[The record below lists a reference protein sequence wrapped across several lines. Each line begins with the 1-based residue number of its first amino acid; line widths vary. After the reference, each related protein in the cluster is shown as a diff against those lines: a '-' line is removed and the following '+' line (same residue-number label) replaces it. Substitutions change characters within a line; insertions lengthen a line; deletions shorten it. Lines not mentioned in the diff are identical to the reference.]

1 MAVKLDPRRAS
12 AASSSSAV
20 DALADRFK
28 ALLPQASGR
37 EVATVLWSLAKLGRP
52 PPRALL
58 AAVVAEEERRRQL
71 RSPGGAA
78 ATGPPAAGGTGY
90 HPLAGATSSIGSSS
104 RGSVGRSDGA
114 GGGTGTGAAA
124 AGPVGLLLADA
135 APQAVANILWALG
148 TWRAAGPP
156 DLVPAL
162 LARTAA
168 ALPAFTPHDTAHV
181 LWGLAHV
188 GARPR
193 RALLARLVAHA
204 AAQAPATAPQGL
216 AMMAWACRRLRRH
229 DGAFLRAAAAAFR
242 AQLRAAAPGDVAL
255 FAASLAGL
263 RFRCPRLL
271 RDVAEHVA
279 AAAASGGA
287 AGAASGVAPA
297 AGPGAGAAPEARGQA
312 AGGRDGEEP
321 STSGRSSDGTRTA
334 AAVAAAAASEAGA
347 PWDQAPG
354 LTPSRGW
361 SDHTRTQLL
370 VAFASLR
377 FRHEGAVTALLAAEA
392 AEAARRGGWP
402 GSGTGTDRSSSDS
415 SGAGGA
421 AAERYSGS
429 LRAATFMWCLARLG
443 VGRGA
448 GSVGQAAAEAAGEA
462 LLREAGLTEAGAEME
477 GGLARSRGAGGA
489 RWGVQS
495 ARPGAV
501 QPSHA
506 AVAAWS
512 AERLGLAAPLR
523 RRLAAL
529 ASEQLAAVLLRRLE
543 AADSD
548 AERSGLEEELEE
560 EWVQAHRRESEVGD
574 SWASGLE
581 SSSRGGRRR
590 LARGLEPE
598 LLGAGQLD
606 AAVMTLWVLGRRGP
620 EAAAAEPAAG
630 RLLDAF
636 AAAAPRLLPRLSLR
650 QLPLVVCAYVQLG
663 RGDAG
668 VLGTAAD
675 MMLMAPAA
683 AGGVAGGVAAAA
695 AAPGGAAAAG
705 PRAEAGGSRPVAAA
719 QGSGYRGPA
728 LGVAVSQDAAEAEAE
743 AGEGGADADDTGALL
758 AAGGGGHSSLQPEFF
773 AAGDLADADQAQ
785 VVAMDAEEV
794 EEAESDPGEE
804 EPEPLLEWEDGEEAG
819 VEGLR
824 LLNPDGS
831 GSGTDS
837 DSNSGAS
844 ASSSSGIGYGGGG
857 GGRGGGGGLLAR
869 LPRNGLAMM
878 LWALAS
884 SGYASPALMQSAA
897 VAVMRLFAASPPPP
911 RQAPARAQ
919 AQAQAQAQGPEQQ
932 HEEEDEE
939 DGAGAGEGAGGA
951 GGGGGAAVRSRWAA
965 LTLWAFAAAD
975 CYSPLLYDT
984 LLAAVLRKV
993 SRLGPGRVAVV
1004 LWACAVAGHYQREAL
1019 ERLCAALQ
1027 HTGGS
1032 STTTTTTTT
1041 GGSSTNSADTDTAT
1055 GAGGGGRSSRGTEGE
1070 LRLPPASFTQGHWAV
1085 AHLTAGVALA
1095 WRGPSAAELRALAPR
1110 LNRHQAAVLLW
1121 SLAVQQLVLA
1131 GAGGGRRFA
1140 ACLRAVLRRLAA
1152 PPRRDGEEA
1161 REVGEDGGVDGGGG
1175 GSGGGG
1181 SGVGAAWAA
1190 EARAAWQQ
1198 EDAATPHSGGSSSSS
1213 SGSSGSN
1220 SSSSGQTG
1228 GSATAPAAPVAVTGP
1243 PLEAGVALIV
1253 AEAVA
1258 LLLAS
1263 PYTQVR
1269 AEAEAFLQ
1277 GPGGPRRGTQRPGQ
1291 APEMAGEGAAGG
1303 RKRSGREGRQN
1314 HQHQHQEQWQ
1324 RQQEQHEALV
1334 EQLRGCWQRAQ
1345 RRRHPLQEAV
1355 AVAARQL
1362 GYAPR
1367 LLRTHPVFP
1376 LGLPA
1381 AVELTDVATAE
1392 GSSVSGGSGGGGGTG
1407 GRRAVLL
1414 LAERSDFATN
1424 DSGQPL
1430 GPLFT
1435 TVQLLQEC
1443 GWCVAVVVAD
1453 QFAALRQPT
1462 LRTRYI
1468 AHLLA
1473 AAAAPDRAPPP
1484 LTSTAAA
1491 VATAAASQEGPGA
1504 SM

>member
-1 MAVKLDPRRAS
+1 MRAWE
-12 AASSSSAV
+12 
-20 DALADRFK
+20 
-28 ALLPQASGR
+28 P
-37 EVATVLWSLAKLGRP
+37 VLCSCGC
-52 PPRALL
+52 
-58 AAVVAEEERRRQL
+58 
-71 RSPGGAA
+71 AA
-78 ATGPPAAGGTGY
+78 ATPPLY
-90 HPLAGATSSIGSSS
+90 
-104 RGSVGRSDGA
+104 
-114 GGGTGTGAAA
+114 
-124 AGPVGLLLADA
+124 
-135 APQAVANILWALG
+135 
-148 TWRAAGPP
+148 
-156 DLVPAL
+156 
-162 LARTAA
+162 
-168 ALPAFTPHDTAHV
+168 
-181 LWGLAHV
+181 
-188 GARPR
+188 
-193 RALLARLVAHA
+193 
-204 AAQAPATAPQGL
+204 
-216 AMMAWACRRLRRH
+216 
-229 DGAFLRAAAAAFR
+229 
-242 AQLRAAAPGDVAL
+242 
-255 FAASLAGL
+255 
-263 RFRCPRLL
+263 
-271 RDVAEHVA
+271 
-279 AAAASGGA
+279 
-287 AGAASGVAPA
+287 
-297 AGPGAGAAPEARGQA
+297 
-312 AGGRDGEEP
+312 
-321 STSGRSSDGTRTA
+321 
-334 AAVAAAAASEAGA
+334 
-347 PWDQAPG
+347 
-354 LTPSRGW
+354 
-361 SDHTRTQLL
+361 
-370 VAFASLR
+370 
-377 FRHEGAVTALLAAEA
+377 
-392 AEAARRGGWP
+392 
-402 GSGTGTDRSSSDS
+402 
-415 SGAGGA
+415 
-421 AAERYSGS
+421 
-429 LRAATFMWCLARLG
+429 
-443 VGRGA
+443 
-448 GSVGQAAAEAAGEA
+448 
-462 LLREAGLTEAGAEME
+462 
-477 GGLARSRGAGGA
+477 
-489 RWGVQS
+489 
-495 ARPGAV
+495 
-501 QPSHA
+501 
-506 AVAAWS
+506 
-512 AERLGLAAPLR
+512 
-523 RRLAAL
+523 
-529 ASEQLAAVLLRRLE
+529 
-543 AADSD
+543 
-548 AERSGLEEELEE
+548 
-560 EWVQAHRRESEVGD
+560 
-574 SWASGLE
+574 
-581 SSSRGGRRR
+581 
-590 LARGLEPE
+590 
-598 LLGAGQLD
+598 
-606 AAVMTLWVLGRRGP
+606 
-620 EAAAAEPAAG
+620 
-630 RLLDAF
+630 
-636 AAAAPRLLPRLSLR
+636 
-650 QLPLVVCAYVQLG
+650 
-663 RGDAG
+663 
-668 VLGTAAD
+668 
-675 MMLMAPAA
+675 
-683 AGGVAGGVAAAA
+683 
-695 AAPGGAAAAG
+695 
-705 PRAEAGGSRPVAAA
+705 
-719 QGSGYRGPA
+719 
-728 LGVAVSQDAAEAEAE
+728 
-743 AGEGGADADDTGALL
+743 
-758 AAGGGGHSSLQPEFF
+758 
-773 AAGDLADADQAQ
+773 
-785 VVAMDAEEV
+785 
-794 EEAESDPGEE
+794 
-804 EPEPLLEWEDGEEAG
+804 
-819 VEGLR
+819 
-824 LLNPDGS
+824 
-831 GSGTDS
+831 
-837 DSNSGAS
+837 
-844 ASSSSGIGYGGGG
+844 
-857 GGRGGGGGLLAR
+857 
-869 LPRNGLAMM
+869 
-878 LWALAS
+878 
-884 SGYASPALMQSAA
+884 
-897 VAVMRLFAASPPPP
+897 
-911 RQAPARAQ
+911 
-919 AQAQAQAQGPEQQ
+919 
-932 HEEEDEE
+932 
-939 DGAGAGEGAGGA
+939 
-951 GGGGGAAVRSRWAA
+951 AVR
-965 LTLWAFAAAD
+965 LQ
-975 CYSPLLYDT
+975 
-984 LLAAVLRKV
+984 V

-1161 REVGEDGGVDGGGG
+1161 REVGEDGGVEGGGG

-1435 TVQLLQEC
+1435 TVQLLQVGAWCGRRTVCVWMGLAACFGLRASGWCGWGAEARGGGWETACAGTAGMGRQGLKAIRHMHNLWRYGFVWAPSIAFHACLRRVTPRVRLVPDSLVPDVACPGLQEC